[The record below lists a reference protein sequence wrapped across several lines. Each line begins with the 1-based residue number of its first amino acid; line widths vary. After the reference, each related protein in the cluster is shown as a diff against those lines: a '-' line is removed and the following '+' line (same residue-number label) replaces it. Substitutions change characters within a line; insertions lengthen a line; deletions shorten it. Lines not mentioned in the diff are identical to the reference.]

1 MPEIGEPERSNEP
14 GANHATEDQGIASEA
29 KAKAAAPK
37 PPKAK
42 PRTKIKKGPNKLK
55 KKGFMLKLDGIFA
68 AGGIPGKP
76 GPPQFKKKT
85 TPNPT
90 TDGSTESKEEKKPT
104 SNVDGGASVTSSPA
118 APAAAPAAAPGAAE
132 TKAGAAESKPASDAK
147 EGKQKQGSQDLGIT
161 KKKPKV
167 AGKRKKRKKMK
178 FDKNKTAFSAQPV
191 REYKKTDY
199 TANALKL
206 TEKQR
211 IQVMTMVKEGKMSVD
226 DAMKAVLEH
235 DKNVRE
241 ALSDQQNHEEGKKRE
256 FKAHFKASD
265 LAKLTDEQRMKVMHL
280 VKDNKVTVEEAMAE
294 VIPVND
300 NPARKHSIGDD
311 DAGGGEGT
319 AHPTSSKPASN
330 CCTII

>member
-1 MPEIGEPERSNEP
+1 MPASDEEPKPSTAANGGMNGDGGSMTKKEDAPNE
-14 GANHATEDQGIASEA
+14 G
-29 KAKAAAPK
+29 KAKIVPPN
-37 PPKAK
+37 PPKRIPK
-42 PRTKIKKGPNKLK
+42 KKKKGPNKLK

-68 AGGIPGKP
+68 AGGGIPGKP
-76 GPPQFKKKT
+76 GPPPFKKKKKP
-85 TPNPT
+85 TPAAEANTEEKKSPA
-90 TDGSTESKEEKKPT
+90 DGGGGDVTSGTGENKTASSAGENNTAEVKEEKK
-104 SNVDGGASVTSSPA
+104 
-118 APAAAPAAAPGAAE
+118 
-132 TKAGAAESKPASDAK
+132 K
-147 EGKQKQGSQDLGIT
+147 KQGSQDLGIT

-191 REYKKTDY
+191 REYKKTNY

-226 DAMKAVLEH
+226 EAMKAVLEH
-235 DKNVRE
+235 DKNVRD
-241 ALSDQQNHEEGKKRE
+241 ALSDQQNHEDGKKRE

-280 VKDNKVTVEEAMAE
+280 VKDKKITVEEAMAE
-294 VIPVND
+294 VVPNSGMACEKKESLGD
-300 NPARKHSIGDD
+300 EGDD
-311 DAGGGEGT
+311 GAKGT
-319 AHPTSSKPASN
+319 AHPISGEPASN